1 MMSPQ
6 YAEVSRILGQSESDR
21 QLAIIGRAL
30 HEHIP
35 SFQDD
40 QAFGTAAS
48 LWERRQNTLALELE
62 N

>member
-1 MMSPQ
+1 MMNPQ

-40 QAFGTAAS
+40 QAFGSAAS
-48 LWERRQNTLALELE
+48 LWERRQNT
-62 N
+62 